1 MGACL
6 RMPYS
11 NPAHYVPRR
20 NTNREVSM
28 PPSCDSRRNGN
39 VLHRGLQV
47 ENIGCASSPASLGAF
62 SLAMGD
68 WGGGDGGGRGRMGG
82 QKRQFPYWSE
92 VQPMEVRQRQ
102 AVGVQPELDPRYGIP
117 RHAPSSLLD
126 DADQVGSARSPGFL
140 DHLCSARPCT

>member
-1 MGACL
+1 MDTDPWARRTVRFGSLTEA
-6 RMPYS
+6 REAV
-11 NPAHYVPRR
+11 NDPRFLDSFFR
-20 NTNREVSM
+20 VARCSM
-28 PPSCDSRRNGN
+28 PRSCSR
-39 VLHRGLQV
+39 
-47 ENIGCASSPASLGAF
+47 CWPAPCVHHSRSRALSAGVDDDA
-62 SLAMGD
+62 
-68 WGGGDGGGRGRMGG
+68 GRGRMGG

-126 DADQVGSARSPGFL
+126 DADQVGSARSPGLL

>member
-1 MGACL
+1 
-6 RMPYS
+6 
-11 NPAHYVPRR
+11 
-20 NTNREVSM
+20 
-28 PPSCDSRRNGN
+28 
-39 VLHRGLQV
+39 
-47 ENIGCASSPASLGAF
+47 
-62 SLAMGD
+62 MGD

-126 DADQVGSARSPGFL
+126 DADQVRSTNRSSPGFL
-140 DHLCSARPCT
+140 DHLCRRTVSARDHALWLDDERCTSMTPPAGCAETHASNPRGASVGLGFG